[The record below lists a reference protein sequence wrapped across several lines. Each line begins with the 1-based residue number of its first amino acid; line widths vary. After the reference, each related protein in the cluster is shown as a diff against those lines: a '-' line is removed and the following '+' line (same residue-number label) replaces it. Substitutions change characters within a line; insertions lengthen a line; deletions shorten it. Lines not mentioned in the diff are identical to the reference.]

1 MRTAGLSGPN
11 SPKGSFPRLQFS
23 ASTFRGLNRRLHHG
37 GQRSLSDW
45 EEAFQLRAGDS
56 VLAPRKV
63 PHAFTAVGATP
74 AKMLIAY
81 SPAGKMEQRF
91 RDIAQGKPVV
101 WDAALARKYGC
112 EFVGPPLK
120 TT

>member
-1 MRTAGLSGPN
+1 
-11 SPKGSFPRLQFS
+11 
-23 ASTFRGLNRRLHHG
+23 
-37 GQRSLSDW
+37 
-45 EEAFQLRAGDS
+45 
-56 VLAPRKV
+56 
-63 PHAFTAVGATP
+63 
-74 AKMLIAY
+74 MLIAY